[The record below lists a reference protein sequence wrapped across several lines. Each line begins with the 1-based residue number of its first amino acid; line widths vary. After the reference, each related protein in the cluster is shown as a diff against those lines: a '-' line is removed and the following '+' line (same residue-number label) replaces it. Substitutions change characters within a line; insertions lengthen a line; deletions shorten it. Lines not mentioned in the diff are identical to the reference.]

1 MNLPNKIKTCTRG
14 NVFIQDENG
23 KNLLIASAFIK
34 EDEQKAVI
42 NEVCKRY
49 NRYSKLV
56 IALVVVSTLLVFAV
70 MTIVQLIRF
79 KLV

>member
-1 MNLPNKIKTCTRG
+1 MNLPNKTKVSKHN

-23 KNLLIASAFIK
+23 KNLLIASAWIS
-34 EDEQKAVI
+34 EDYQKDVMNAM
-42 NEVCKRY
+42 CKRY
-49 NRYSKLV
+49 NRYNKLV
-56 IALVVVSTLLVFAV
+56 IALVVVSTLLLFAV